1 MKSKKTI
8 TILNSNKDIFSKEPN
23 RKPTFQ
29 TFINNTKLSSKYS
42 EPSRNILYINQST
55 NDKEISNNDMKL
67 SISLGINA
75 QNHNETEKHNEN
87 NRKINE
93 INKKMKESNE
103 KNKETIVDGN
113 EYQYSQE
120 EKKKLKEIT
129 FEIDLISSKIYSIM
143 NVIHNKFHENHQ
155 ENDIEYNISNTE
167 ISKSI
172 LDKVLSKTILNEVK
186 NKKIANSN
194 SKKTNLIMNKLNNSK
209 SDNYFKLPKI
219 MYNAD
224 EELVKKLKFMK
235 NENENKEGSKVK
247 GKVVISE
254 KYFQKEKEKDN
265 DIVHY
270 KDSRNN
276 INDLSFDMIQN
287 NEDGIKNKFNK
298 IKFSPIKKKEN
309 IKPNVS
315 SKNIKLVSFNKIF
328 ISNIE
333 EDSMNRIN
341 SNLNISPKN
350 VNLTIKPNFPIN
362 QNVINT
368 SNEKRKLSNLSKIH
382 ENNESISK
390 KESMLNI
397 MNDFSK
403 ITLFNTNINQRNNKN
418 DLSNLNTSPQIL
430 PSPNSSPRLKQS
442 QKKTDFKIF
451 LPFLNE
457 NNKENEVKSDEEFN
471 KDKKNIYEEAK
482 EKELKELIEEYKKLE
497 KRYNNLSHGME
508 RINRDYNEFKM
519 EMTAL
524 ENIIAKEK
532 NLFEEED
539 ERKTKKYYK
548 LPVNSRLKQKNN
560 NSMVNNSDYGRDNQN
575 QMNISPINK
584 SRKNQNDLSNL
595 NNFQLNSK
603 EINQINQTNQ
613 INNTIANT
621 SQISK
626 ENVLIKKTEQ
636 RKKINKFIEECNFLK
651 THIKI
656 NQFLKESFKSD
667 INSLLYK
674 MNILKHQINDHK
686 KVLEIHYHNLL
697 IEGIDTRTKG
707 LSWILIAIWN
717 LGCEVLMSYLPSF
730 LDNHLISFLFVKSH
744 LQIELIKTEIIIN
757 ELKSMVKVN
766 RGKEYRKIKQSLK
779 MKFTQAEIR
788 FSLVSLRSNRNF
800 IKRKSDFIYGDMNNI
815 IGNDKQLYDNIT
827 NSNCN
832 KNMYSFMI
840 QRNNKR
846 KQRSLKKDI
855 YYSKYKSFD
864 RSDDVLYSKEALPEI
879 DKLVLTDIDQIPIN
893 VNKLNK
899 FFEDRHV
906 EYIDNNTNMLVNQVD
921 RIEKLKNKIENE
933 ILYITDKEIMRITK
947 EFLTNEYE
955 RVYKANIETILS
967 SIVGFNNL
975 RQAMKKFQ
983 IEKKNYLFSIKLC
996 RNFNLEKKTVS
1007 MILENE
1013 SSEEED
1019 NIGRNRINHIFK

>member
-8 TILNSNKDIFSKEPN
+8 TILNSNKDIFIKEPN
-23 RKPTFQ
+23 KKPTYQ
-29 TFINNTKLSSKYS
+29 TFINNAKLSSKYS
-42 EPSRNILYINQST
+42 GPSRNILYINQST
-55 NDKEISNNDMKL
+55 NDKESSNNDLKL
-67 SISLGINA
+67 STNLVTNA
-75 QNHNETEKHNEN
+75 QNHKQTEKENEN
-87 NRKINE
+87 SRKINE
-93 INKKMKESNE
+93 INKKMKESKE
-103 KNKETIVDGN
+103 KNKETIEDGN

-143 NVIHNKFHENHQ
+143 NVIHNKFNDNDQ
-155 ENDIEYNISNTE
+155 ENDIEYNISNTQT
-167 ISKSI
+167 KSI

-186 NKKIANSN
+186 NKKLANSKTKN
-194 SKKTNLIMNKLNNSK
+194 TNLIMNKLNNSK

-235 NENENKEGSKVK
+235 NENDNKEGSKAK

-254 KYFQKEKEKDN
+254 KYFEKEREN
-265 DIVHY
+265 EIARN

-309 IKPNVS
+309 TKPNVS

-333 EDSMNRIN
+333 EDSLNRIN
-341 SNLNISPKN
+341 SNLNISPKK
-350 VNLTIKPNFPIN
+350 VNLTLKPD
-362 QNVINT
+362 QNIINT
-368 SNEKRKLSNLSKIH
+368 SNEKRKLSNLSKIQ
-382 ENNESISK
+382 ENEPSISK

-397 MNDFSK
+397 INDYSK
-403 ITLFNTNINQRNNKN
+403 ITFLNQRNNKN

-430 PSPNSSPRLKQS
+430 PSPNSSPRQKQS
-442 QKKTDFKIF
+442 QKNADLKIF

-457 NNKENEVKSDEEFN
+457 NNRENEVKSDEEFN

-508 RINRDYNEFKM
+508 RINRDHNEFKM

-524 ENIIAKEK
+524 ENIITKEK
-532 NLFEEED
+532 TQFEEED
-539 ERKTKKYYK
+539 EKKTKKYYK
-548 LPVNSRLKQKNN
+548 LSVNSRLKQKNN
-560 NSMVNNSDYGRDNQN
+560 YSSIVNNSDYGRDNQN
-575 QMNISPINK
+575 QVNISPINK

-595 NNFQLNSK
+595 SNLNNFQLNSK
-603 EINQINQTNQ
+603 ETNQINQTNQ
-613 INNTIANT
+613 ITNTITNT

-674 MNILKHQINDHK
+674 MNILKNQINDHK

-800 IKRKSDFIYGDMNNI
+800 IKRKSDFIYGDINNL
-815 IGNDKQLYDNIT
+815 IGNDKQLYDNIA
-827 NSNCN
+827 SNCN

-846 KQRSLKKDI
+846 KQRCLKKDI

-921 RIEKLKNKIENE
+921 RIEKLKSKIENE
-933 ILYITDKEIMRITK
+933 ILYITDKEIIRITK

-996 RNFNLEKKTVS
+996 RNFNLEKKSVS

-1019 NIGRNRINHIFK
+1019 NIGKNRINYIFK